1 MLFDLVKDNRSIIKV
16 IGVGG
21 GGSNAVNHMY
31 SNGIKGVDFAIC
43 NTDNQALEASPIPVK
58 IHLGPN
64 LTEGR
69 GAGSKPEVG
78 KQACIES
85 VEEVRR
91 FLDDGTKMLFIT
103 AGMGGGTGTGAA
115 PIIAK
120 VSRDLDILTVGIVTL
135 PFKFEGLT
143 RSRQALEGMEELK
156 AHVDAILV
164 ISNDR
169 LGEIYG
175 DLKLTTAFANADNIL
190 STAAKGIAEII
201 TVPGKI
207 NVDFEDVNT
216 VMRNSGVAIMGNAL
230 IGGENRARLAIEQA
244 LSSPLLKDN
253 DIRGAQHILLNITT
267 SVEHEVTMSELG
279 EITEYMQEEAGYG
292 TNLIW
297 GHCNDEE
304 LDDKLSITLIAT
316 GFEEKGRANT
326 KKEVERIVVPL
337 EPETAMVQQEEEDDI
352 FSTHIEPPAAET
364 IEFDNPAPRR
374 NISQVHA
381 ERAFDLYD
389 LQKNDEKSQKEME
402 YERKMRELE
411 ESRRQSLRAN
421 NHKNLDDP
429 KTVNEYTKVPAYA
442 RRNVELEDV
451 EHSSAHPGGRY
462 TVSID
467 DEGGLRSGN
476 SYIHDNVD

>member
-1 MLFDLVKDNRSIIKV
+1 MLFDLVKDDQSIIKV

-21 GGSNAVNHMY
+21 GGSNAVNHMFL
-31 SNGIKGVDFAIC
+31 NGIKGVDFAIC
-43 NTDNQALEASPIPVK
+43 NTDNQAMEESPVPVK
-58 IHLGPN
+58 ICLGPQ

-85 VEEVRR
+85 VEEVRK

-120 VSRDLDILTVGIVTL
+120 VSRDLNILTVGIVTL

-175 DLKLTTAFANADNIL
+175 DLQLSKAFANADNIL

-201 TVPGKI
+201 TLPGKI

-230 IGGENRARLAIEQA
+230 VGGDNRAKIAIENA

-267 SVEHEVTMSELG
+267 SLEHEVTMSELG

-297 GHCNDEE
+297 GHCNDPE
-304 LDDKLSITLIAT
+304 LGDKLSITLIAT
-316 GFEEKGRANT
+316 GFEEAGRISG

-337 EPETAMVQQEEEDDI
+337 EPEMNQVEEDDDI
-352 FSTHIEPPAAET
+352 FSTHLSEEASEV
-364 IEFDNPAPRR
+364 IEFDTPEIKITATKVPAEK
-374 NISQVHA
+374 A
-381 ERAFDLYD
+381 YDLYD
-389 LQKNDEKSQKEME
+389 MQRENERTQKEIE
-402 YERKMRELE
+402 YERRMQELE
-411 ESRRQSLRAN
+411 NSRRKALRDS

-442 RRNVELEDV
+442 RRNVKLDDV
-451 EHSSAHPGGRY
+451 EHSSEHPGSRY

-467 DEGGLRSGN
+467 DEMPGLRTGN

>member
-1 MLFDLVKDNRSIIKV
+1 MLFDLVKEAKSIIKV

-21 GGSNAVNHMY
+21 GGSNAVNHMFL
-31 SNGIKGVDFAIC
+31 NGIKGVDFAIC
-43 NTDNQALEASPIPVK
+43 NTDNQAMEESPIPIK
-58 IHLGPN
+58 ICLGPT

-85 VEEVRR
+85 VEEVRK

-120 VSRDLDILTVGIVTL
+120 VSRDLNILTVGIVTL

-175 DLKLTTAFANADNIL
+175 DLQLSKAFANADNIL

-201 TVPGKI
+201 TLPGKV

-230 IGGENRARLAIEQA
+230 VGGENRSKKAIEQA

-267 SVEHEVTMSELG
+267 SMDHEVTMSELG
-279 EITEYMQEEAGYG
+279 EITEYMLEEAGYG
-292 TNLIW
+292 TNIIW
-297 GHCNDEE
+297 GHCNDPE
-304 LDDKLSITLIAT
+304 LGDKLCITLIAT
-316 GFEEKGRANT
+316 GFEETGKNIG
-326 KKEVERIVVPL
+326 KKEAERIVVPL
-337 EPETAMVQQEEEDDI
+337 EPEKHQMEDDEDDI
-352 FSTHIEPPAAET
+352 FSTHIDNQHSEI
-364 IEFDNPAPRR
+364 IEFDTPK
-374 NISQVHA
+374 ISIPTPTRHPEKA
-381 ERAFDLYD
+381 YDLYD
-389 LQKNDEKSQKEME
+389 NKKDKERSQKELE
-402 YERKMRELE
+402 FERRMKELDD
-411 ESRRQSLRAN
+411 SRRRALRDS

-442 RRNVELEDV
+442 RRNVKLEEV
-451 EHSSAHPGGRY
+451 EHSSEHPGGRY

-467 DEGGLRSGN
+467 DEMSGLRSGN